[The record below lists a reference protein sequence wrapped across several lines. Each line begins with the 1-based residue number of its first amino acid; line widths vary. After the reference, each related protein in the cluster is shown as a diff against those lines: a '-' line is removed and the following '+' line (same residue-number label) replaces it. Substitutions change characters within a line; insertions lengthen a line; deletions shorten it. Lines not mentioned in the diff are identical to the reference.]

1 MSKKFRVFFKSMRVR
16 LTLLFL
22 LFGVLPMTALRI
34 GMLTSYANKAVSN
47 RGIDVLSQAKIIANQ
62 IVFHNYLEDVESE
75 LIVAQLNQL
84 SNIYDGRI
92 MVIDGSFQIV
102 KDTYGLDE
110 GKTIVSEEVMQS
122 FRGEEISKHDSEN
135 GYIEM
140 TIPLTEVKSK
150 HIIGVLLVSVSTD
163 GIALNQEYLESSTW
177 IIQLA
182 SILVLLFVTVFITKL
197 LTKPFRKMASEIVD
211 SKRV

>member
-122 FRGEEISKHDSEN
+122 FQ
-135 GYIEM
+135 
-140 TIPLTEVKSK
+140 
-150 HIIGVLLVSVSTD
+150 IGRAHV
-163 GIALNQEYLESSTW
+163 
-177 IIQLA
+177 
-182 SILVLLFVTVFITKL
+182 
-197 LTKPFRKMASEIVD
+197 
-211 SKRV
+211 

>member
-163 GIALNQEYLESSTW
+163 GIALNQESVVR
-177 IIQLA
+177 Q
-182 SILVLLFVTVFITKL
+182 
-197 LTKPFRKMASEIVD
+197 D
-211 SKRV
+211 